1 MNVSTFASS
10 YGGIGA
16 GMLIIYLV
24 IAILAIAGMW
34 ATFQKAG
41 KPGWAAIIPIYNIY
55 VLLKVAGRPGW
66 WLILFLIPFVNV
78 IVSLVVSLDVAK
90 NFGKSAAFGVIGLW
104 LFSVIGYLM
113 LGFGDAT
120 YKGASQA
127 SAQNAGTTP
136 PPVAPTPPATP
147 QAPAA

>member
-10 YGGIGA
+10 SSGIGA

-24 IAILAIAGMW
+24 IVILAIAGMW

-41 KPGWAAIIPIYNIY
+41 KPGWAAIIPIYNVY

-66 WLILFLIPFVNV
+66 WLILMLIPFVNV
-78 IVSLVVSLDVAK
+78 IIALVVSLDVAK
-90 NFGKSAAFGVIGLW
+90 NFGKSAVFGVIGLW
-104 LFSVIGYLM
+104 LFSIIGYLM

-120 YKGASQA
+120 YKGASQTP
-127 SAQNAGTTP
+127 AQ
-136 PPVAPTPPATP
+136 PVSQPPAP
-147 QAPAA
+147 QAPTQPAA